1 MTRKLACLI
10 TVLATLLCS
19 AVSAYPW
26 GWAAHTYVI
35 DQLGS
40 KAPTANLQEIY
51 GGMAT
56 DAFNYL
62 TLADPTLEPVQNI
75 LFHEAHYESQALW
88 ENANPSLKP
97 MAYGFV
103 SHNEA
108 WGEDWTA
115 HIQNLT
121 LGGHEGYVIIKAQT
135 LAAGLSAALNGIVA
149 PADLLVVS
157 HELIE
162 YGIDLLVRKN
172 QDKGIGLKMT
182 TAAVERSN
190 DFPLLLASTFGPSLT
205 SSIGI
210 PPLQATAIIVGAE
223 NQYNMTMVIYGYILA
238 TPDDAQT
245 MDLLVQFLLPQAQSY
260 FASRGIILP
269 PEIDLA
275 QVIHDA
281 LTASMQLCAADYYKD
296 LTRTRSH
303 TVSQMAVN
311 GILYRGMLAANR

>member
-1 MTRKLACLI
+1 
-10 TVLATLLCS
+10 
-19 AVSAYPW
+19 
-26 GWAAHTYVI
+26 
-35 DQLGS
+35 
-40 KAPTANLQEIY
+40 
-51 GGMAT
+51 
-56 DAFNYL
+56 
-62 TLADPTLEPVQNI
+62 
-75 LFHEAHYESQALW
+75 
-88 ENANPSLKP
+88 

-190 DFPLLLASTFGPSLT
+190 DFPLLLVSTFGPSLT
-205 SSIGI
+205 SIGI
-210 PPLQATAIIVGAE
+210 PLEDATAIIVGAE
-223 NQYNMTMVIYGYILA
+223 NQYRFTMEMYGTILA
-238 TPDDAQT
+238 TPDDEQT

-281 LTASMQLCAADYYKD
+281 LTASMQLCAADYYKE